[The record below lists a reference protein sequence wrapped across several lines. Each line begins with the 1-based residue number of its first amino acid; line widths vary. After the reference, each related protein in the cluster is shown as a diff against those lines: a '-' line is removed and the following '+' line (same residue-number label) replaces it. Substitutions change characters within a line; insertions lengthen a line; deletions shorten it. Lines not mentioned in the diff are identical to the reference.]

1 MTEPLDLSA
10 VEQAGLVRRG
20 ELSARELVEAS
31 LRRIEQLNPALNAIV
46 ATGGERAL
54 AAADTI
60 AAGDPRALCG
70 VPVGIKDLLSATEG
84 LPTTEGTAAVE
95 DWIADHDSAHV
106 RRLRAAGAIV
116 VGKTNT
122 PELGL
127 RPVTDNER
135 FGATRNPWDLSLA
148 AGGSSGGSAAATA
161 AAMVGLADGSDLGG
175 SIRIPASC
183 CGLVGLKPSRGRVSI
198 GPDHGLVALG
208 APSDGVLTR
217 TVLDTATAL
226 DAISGYE
233 PGDHHFLPTP
243 EVPFSVAAQRPPSP
257 TQVMLALTAPLGVPV
272 DGEPVA
278 AARAAAETLAALG
291 HEVRERAP
299 DWDDPAFP
307 ANWATVGTGTVQ
319 HLIRVIERL
328 HGSPV
333 DPAQLEPATRQWALD
348 AEPVT
353 LVDYLEAAERM
364 WAFARRVIGS
374 WPEGSVLLTP
384 TLTRL
389 PAEIDSLRAAAGVT
403 DDAVRFS
410 ALVRIWNVTGQP
422 AITVPLH
429 ETASGIPVGIQLVGP
444 PGRDDILI
452 SLAAQLETAIG
463 RRPRGIATAA
473 ANHLQPTT

>member
-10 VEQAGLVRRG
+10 VEQAGLIRRG

-31 LRRIEQLNPALNAIV
+31 QRRIDQLNPALGAFV
-46 ATGGERAL
+46 ATCGERAL
-54 AAADTI
+54 AEAEEI

-70 VPVGIKDLLSATEG
+70 VPVGIKDLLSATEE
-84 LPTTEGTAAVE
+84 LPTTEGSAGFE
-95 DWIADHDSAHV
+95 DWIADHDSAHI

-122 PELGL
+122 PEIGL

-135 FGATRNPWDLSLA
+135 FGATRNPWDLGLS

-161 AAMVGLADGSDLGG
+161 AGMVGLADGSDLGG

-198 GPDHGLVALG
+198 GPDHGLIALG
-208 APSDGVLTR
+208 AASDGVLTR

-226 DAISGYE
+226 DAISRYE
-233 PGDHHFLPTP
+233 PGDHHFLPPP
-243 EVPFSVAAQRPPSP
+243 EVPFTIAAQRPPSRAR
-257 TQVMLALTAPLGVPV
+257 VMLALSAPLGIPV
-272 DGEPVA
+272 DEEPAA
-278 AARAAAETLAALG
+278 AARAAAEALAALG

-307 ANWATVGTGTVQ
+307 ADWATVGTGTVQ

-328 HGSPV
+328 HGTAV
-333 DPAQLEPATRQWALD
+333 DPAQLEPATRQWGLE
-348 AEPVT
+348 AEPVS

-374 WPEGSVLLTP
+374 WPEGAVLLTP

-389 PAEIDSLRAAAGVT
+389 PAELDSLRSAPGVT

-444 PGRDDILI
+444 PGRDDIVI

-473 ANHLQPTT
+473 AAHLQPTT

>member
-1 MTEPLDLSA
+1 MTDPLDLST
-10 VEQAGLVRRG
+10 VEQAGLVRSG

-31 LRRIEQLNPALNAIV
+31 LRRIEQLNPALNALV
-46 ATGGERAL
+46 ATCGERAL
-54 AAADTI
+54 AEADRIAAD
-60 AAGDPRALCG
+60 DPRTLCG

-84 LPTTEGTAAVE
+84 LPTTEGSAAFE

-161 AAMVGLADGSDLGG
+161 AGMVGFADGSDLGG

-233 PGDHHFLPTP
+233 PGDHHFLPAP
-243 EVPFSVAAQRPPSP
+243 EVPFAIAAQRPPSP
-257 TQVMLALTAPLGVPV
+257 TRVMVALSAPLGVPV
-272 DGEPVA
+272 DAEPVA
-278 AARAAAETLAALG
+278 AARAAAEALAALG
-291 HEVRERAP
+291 HDVWERAP

-307 ANWATVGTGTVQ
+307 GSWATVGTGTVQ

-328 HGSPV
+328 HGTGV
-333 DPAQLEPATRQWALD
+333 DPAQLEPATRQWGLES
-348 AEPVT
+348 EPVS

-374 WPEGSVLLTP
+374 WPEGAVLLTP

-389 PAEIDSLRAAAGVT
+389 PAELDGLRSAAGVT

-429 ETASGIPVGIQLVGP
+429 ETAGGIPVGIQLVGP
-444 PGRDDILI
+444 PGRDNIII
-452 SLAAQLETAIG
+452 SLATQLETAIG

-473 ANHLQPTT
+473 ANYLQPTT